1 MLAVFIMS
9 YLFAA
14 VCGAAVFAFSFL
26 HFINKWEHEQASAN
40 LHADNAKNLKRDDLS
55 VGNLY

>member
-1 MLAVFIMS
+1 MIAVFIMS

-14 VCGAAVFAFSFL
+14 VCGAAVFSAAFL
-26 HFINKWEHEQASAN
+26 HFINKWEREQARDN